1 MKMKKFD
8 ISQSLNKW
16 DIRYLRMAET
26 AAGWSKDGTKVGC
39 CIVRPDKTL
48 ASIGFNGLPPG
59 MPDDIY
65 LQDRAFKNRI
75 VIHAEENAILS
86 CRDASM
92 EGYTMYLWGLSP
104 CGNCA
109 SKIAR
114 KGIKRVVYWVA
125 YGMENNAWTDSCE
138 AAKIVFNECG
148 IEMEEA
154 NRSDFNAQ

>member
-1 MKMKKFD
+1 MNKLD
-8 ISQSLNKW
+8 KW
-16 DIRYLRMAET
+16 DFRYIGVAQV

-59 MPDDIY
+59 MPDDVY
-65 LQDRAFKNRI
+65 LKDRAFKNRI
-75 VIHAEENAILS
+75 IIHAEENAILS

-114 KGIKRVVYWVA
+114 KGIKKVVYCLA
-125 YGMENNAWTDSCE
+125 YSMEGNAWKDSCD
-138 AAKIVFNECG
+138 AAKIVFGECG
-148 IEMEEA
+148 IEMMEIDLEA
-154 NRSDFNAQ
+154 FGQ